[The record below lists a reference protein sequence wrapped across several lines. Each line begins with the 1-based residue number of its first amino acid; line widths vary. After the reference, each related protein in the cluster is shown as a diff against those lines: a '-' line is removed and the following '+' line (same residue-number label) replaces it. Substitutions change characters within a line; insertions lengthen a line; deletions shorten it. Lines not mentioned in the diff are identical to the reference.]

1 MNRIKEPDYS
11 SKISYE
17 IFKSLGKIYERRY
30 QKDMQE
36 SLEGLEPIFEIVD
49 SVFIELSKNQ
59 EKMKKSVQNSF
70 MLVFAESTFLDLL
83 RHKEGVELDKSL
95 DILSRFTNS
104 SFVSLPRFLLDTT
117 EAIKAAKLFDT
128 ENESY
133 SDVLYSLAA
142 AKRKIERELDWVMCS
157 FDKSTLPLIRQSEIQ
172 NVNDSI
178 NQDLFTLT
186 KHNPGIV
193 ALTEH
198 INKKI
203 KISANNQQ
211 WKHKQSLSLLL
222 KNSSKQ
228 RSTFYLDTKSVP
240 DANDLEKVLDIPFYC
255 KKGTINAKS
264 LAIKMNVRP
273 RMAMYYLDAA
283 EMLGLIK
290 KTNNYYK
297 PTDLLDKLGKY
308 SDEDRDDIIHNLIKE
323 LPVVK
328 AFFLY
333 LKSGSMTRFT
343 TNDIAKFLKY
353 STNLSSTT
361 AKRRA
366 STISS
371 WLKKQKIVKNRNES
385 FYIDDVQ
392 SQTRLNEFI
401 NS

>member
-1 MNRIKEPDYS
+1 LNRIKEPDYS

-17 IFKSLGKIYERRY
+17 IFKSLGKIYERKY

-36 SLEGLEPIFEIVD
+36 SLEGLDPVLEMVD

-70 MLVFAESTFLDLL
+70 MLAFAESTFLDLL
-83 RHKEGVELDKSL
+83 QHKEGNELDKSL
-95 DILSRFTNS
+95 DILSKFSNS

-117 EAIKAAKLFDT
+117 QEIKTAKLFDT

-133 SDVLYSLAA
+133 SDILYSLTA
-142 AKRKIERELDWVMCS
+142 AKRKIERELDWILCS

-172 NVNDSI
+172 NVTDSI
-178 NQDLFTLT
+178 NQDLVTFT
-186 KHNPGIV
+186 KHNPDII
-193 ALTEH
+193 ALTKH
-198 INKKI
+198 INNKI
-203 KISANNQQ
+203 KISVSNQT
-211 WKHKQSLSLLL
+211 WKDKQNLSLLL

-228 RSTFYLDTKSVP
+228 STFYLDTKSVP
-240 DANDLEKVLDIPFYC
+240 DANDLEKVLDIPYYC
-255 KKGTINAKS
+255 KKEMINAKR
-264 LAIKMNVRP
+264 LAKK
-273 RMAMYYLDAA
+273 MYYLDAA

-290 KTNNYYK
+290 KTSNYYK

-308 SDEDRDDIIHNLIKE
+308 SNEDRDEIIHNLIKE

-333 LKSGSMTRFT
+333 LKSNTKTRFT
-343 TNDIAKFLKY
+343 TDDIAKFLEY

-361 AKRRA
+361 SKRRA

-371 WLKKQKIVKNRNES
+371 WLKKQKIVKNRNEQ
-385 FYIDDVQ
+385 FYIDDDK
-392 SQTRLNEFI
+392 SQTQLNEFI
-401 NS
+401 IGS